1 MMTCFFK
8 SIKGSSRASA
18 SLVRQ
23 AGRYLPEFRAL
34 RIKYDFFLRAK
45 HQNAEI
51 TVQPIR
57 RL

>member
-1 MMTCFFK
+1 MTCFFK
-8 SIKGSSRASA
+8 SIKGSSRASI
-18 SLVRQ
+18 VWMMRQ

-34 RIKYDFFLRAK
+34 RDKYDFFLRAK
-45 HQNAEI
+45 HQSAEI